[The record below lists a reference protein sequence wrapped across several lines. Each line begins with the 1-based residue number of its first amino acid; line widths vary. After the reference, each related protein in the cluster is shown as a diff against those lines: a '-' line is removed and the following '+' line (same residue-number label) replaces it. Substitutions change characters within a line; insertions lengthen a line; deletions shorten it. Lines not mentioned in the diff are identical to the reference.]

1 MPVPSTRT
9 PVRVARGTY
18 ANLSTV
24 DALASLQEGE
34 ICFATDEQKLYVKQ
48 GGGLTA
54 ISAASAAAPAP
65 GAVSASPAFAG
76 GTGTQADPYQLTSI
90 GVPLS
95 GSTAT
100 SAQTV
105 TVTGGAGDFL
115 IVTDNSPT
123 ASGDRFAG
131 QSVGN
136 LVSAGTIDIQCT
148 YDDAPGTT
156 IDNVT
161 YVGQFQIGTTHFV
174 WNVVQ
179 SALAPLTQDTA
190 ATISGTVSVGSQ
202 LTCNPGSV
210 TGGTLTY
217 QVTGYQWQKSFDG
230 VSNFF
235 NIAGATSSTYTPAG
249 TDSNTFLRCIASH
262 ADSTDAAQGG
272 PLTLDLTTSATTQ
285 VPASAAPVINNVTL
299 TEDDAT
305 GDRFTSQTFSVAVDM
320 LNDGAPVSQKGIKA
334 TVTANVN
341 TFKDMTVS
349 SSSFNDYTSGSLAV
363 DFDAVDNTTFGQYSD
378 STNSYYQWNCNGIVA
393 YVAPGTSNMKVGF
406 HQTMYNGQY
415 GYYKHELSETNIT
428 NATSSLN
435 SISNWSYVSIGGGSN
450 STAKNNWGPWI
461 QWRDAPLAPDGS
473 TPVVYGSGH
482 GSYAYN
488 IGGLYKIGA
497 FNTIYTSMSQ
507 WCQLVIDKNYRAWGR
522 YANRTW
528 NYDSFTHNGSFV
540 CSDPGPWGT
549 SGPPRGSSYKAE
561 TYGFVAIDSSG
572 KYVVDGQGAQN
583 IAVKVLDVDVS
594 TTANPDASE
603 LVHNITVTA
612 PGTLDNRG
620 WGSQVVNAL
629 YYKDLEVILVGT
641 YAGVMRIDINNGI
654 ASDVTPGV
662 ANFGNSNRFSSDG
675 MIEDRR
681 TPATPHGAAFYAYD
695 PDNNKRPARWET
707 NDAGLNWYKV
717 YYNQSIDVS
726 SSSTYYEP
734 GYQNPQ
740 YAKHFLDHQFTNVQK
755 NSSNAGGR
763 MRSWIGSDKNLNQ
776 TLTLDAPTDVQYGV
790 LYFPVNGPKNLAS
803 AIMMRS
809 SGTQST
815 VSVGASYEVQPNTV
829 YESKTSTGVN
839 TISRFMVISSSGL
852 VENTSSSDPGFTQI
866 GPGTDIDLTFPSA
879 LPSGSSPDDE
889 FPAGATIQVEVEAT
903 NSVASDTYPSST
915 ITPA

>member
-34 ICFATDEQKLYVKQ
+34 IAFATDEQKLYVKQ

-90 GVPLS
+90 GVPLA

-136 LVSAGTIDIQCT
+136 LDSAGTIDIQFT
-148 YDDAPGTT
+148 YNDAPGTT

-190 ATISGTVSVGSQ
+190 ATISGTVSVGSE

-210 TGGTLTY
+210 TGGTVTY

-305 GDRFTSQTFSVAVDM
+305 GNRFTNQTFSIAVDM

-334 TVTANVN
+334 TVTADVN
-341 TFKDMTVS
+341 TFRDMTVS
-349 SSSFNDYTSGSLAV
+349 SSSFSDNTTGSFAI
-363 DFDAVDNTTFGQYSD
+363 DFDAVDNGTYGQYSD
-378 STNSYYQWNCNGIVA
+378 SSSSYYQWNCTGFIS
-393 YVAPGTSNMKVGF
+393 YVTPGTSNMKVGF
-406 HQTMYNGQY
+406 HQKMYNGQY
-415 GYYKHELSETNIT
+415 GYYTHQLSETNIT
-428 NATSSLN
+428 NATSSLTGVN
-435 SISNWSYVSIGGGSN
+435 NWTYVIQGSGSN
-450 STAKNNWGPWI
+450 NQSRNSWSPYI
-461 QWRDAPLAPDGS
+461 QWREAPLAPDGT
-473 TPVVYGSGH
+473 TPVVYGSAH
-482 GSYAYN
+482 GTEAWN
-488 IGGLYKIGA
+488 MGGIYKVGS
-497 FNTIYTSMSQ
+497 FNTMYTSNTYWNQ
-507 WCQLVIDKNYRAWGR
+507 FVIDKNYVGWGR
-522 YANRTW
+522 YSNRDW
-528 NYDSFTHNGSFV
+528 NYSTFTHNGSFV
-540 CSDPGPWGT
+540 RTDPGPW
-549 SGPPRGSSYKAE
+549 SGAGAPPRDSSYKDE

-572 KYVVDGQGAQN
+572 KYVVDAQGASN
-583 IAVKVLDVDVS
+583 IYIKVLDVDVS
-594 TTANPDASE
+594 TNANPDASE
-603 LVHNITVTA
+603 LVHNIMVTA
-612 PGTLDNRG
+612 PSTLDGRS
-620 WGSQVVNAL
+620 WYAQIVNAI

-641 YAGVMRIDINNGI
+641 YAGVMRIDINNAV

-662 ANFGNSNRFSSDG
+662 PNFGNVNRVTSDG

-707 NDAGLNWYKV
+707 TDAGLNWTKV
-717 YYNQSIDVS
+717 YYTSGIDES
-726 SSSTYYEP
+726 NSTYYEP
-734 GYQNPQ
+734 NNVNGQ
-740 YAKHFLDHQFTNVQK
+740 YARQFLDHRFNNVQK

-763 MRSWIGSDKNLNQ
+763 MRSWIGSDKNLSQ
-776 TLTLDAPTDVQYGV
+776 TLTLNAPTEVQFGV

>member
-18 ANLSTV
+18 TNLSTV

-54 ISAASAAAPAP
+54 ISAASAASPAP

-76 GTGTQADPYQLTSI
+76 GTGTQADPYQLTAAA
-90 GVPLS
+90 VPFS

-123 ASGDRFAG
+123 ASGDRFAN

-136 LVSAGTIDIQCT
+136 LDAAGNIDIQFT
-148 YDDAPGTT
+148 YNDAPGTT

-161 YVGQFQIGTTHFV
+161 YVGQFQLGTTHFV

-179 SALAPLTQDTA
+179 SALAPLTQDSA
-190 ATISGTVSVGSQ
+190 ATISGTVSVGSV

-210 TGGTLTY
+210 TGGTVTY

-235 NIAGATSSTYTPAG
+235 NITGATSSTYTPAG

-262 ADSTDAAQGG
+262 ADSTDPLQGG

-285 VPASAAPVINNVTL
+285 VPASAAPVISNVTL

-305 GDRFTSQTFSVAVDM
+305 GDRFTDQTFSVAVDM

-334 TVTANVN
+334 TVTADVN
-341 TFKDMTVS
+341 TFRDMTVS
-349 SSSFNDYTSGSLAV
+349 SSSFNDSTSNTIAV
-363 DFDAVDNTTFGQYSD
+363 DFVAAND
-378 STNSYYQWNCNGIVA
+378 SIWGNYNSSSSNYYQWWCNGMIA
-393 YVAPGTSNMKVGF
+393 YVAPGTSNLKVGF
-406 HQTMYNGQY
+406 HQSMYNGQY
-415 GYYKHELSETNIT
+415 GYYNGHLSETNIT
-428 NATSSLN
+428 NATSTIN
-435 SISNWSYVSIGGGSN
+435 GENNWSFVAYQGGNNN
-450 STAKNNWGPWI
+450 STYANWGYQI
-461 QWRDAPLAPDGS
+461 QWRDAPLAPDGT
-473 TPVVYGSGH
+473 TPIVWGSGH
-482 GSYAYN
+482 GSGSYY
-488 IGGLYKIGA
+488 IGGCYKVGT
-497 FNTIYTSMSQ
+497 FNQISTWYTQ
-507 WCQLVIDKNYRAWGR
+507 WNQMVIDKNYRVWGR
-522 YANRTW
+522 YSNQNW
-528 NYDSFTHNGSFV
+528 NSSSFTYNNSFV
-540 CSDPGPWGT
+540 LSDPGPWST
-549 SGPPRGSSYKAE
+549 VPPRHSSYKSE

-583 IAVKVLDVDVS
+583 IAIKVIDVDVS
-594 TTANPDASE
+594 NNANPDSSE

-612 PGTLDNRG
+612 PGALQDRNWHNST
-620 WGSQVVNAL
+620 VNAL
-629 YYKDLEVILVGT
+629 YYKDLEVILVGS
-641 YAGVMRIDINNGI
+641 YSGVMRIDINNQV
-654 ASDVTPGV
+654 AADVTPGV
-662 ANFGNSNRFSSDG
+662 TNSGHSNFVSNDG

-695 PDNNKRPARWET
+695 PDDNRRPARWET
-707 NDAGLNWYKV
+707 VDAGLNWTKV
-717 YYNQSIDVS
+717 YYNQSIDYVN
-726 SSSTYYEP
+726 SSTYYEP
-734 GYQNPQ
+734 NYMNPQ
-740 YAKHFLDHQFTNVQK
+740 YARHFLDHQFANVQK
-755 NSSNAGGR
+755 NYSSAGNR
-763 MRSWIGSDKNLNQ
+763 PKAWFGSEKNISQ
-776 TLTLDAPTDVQYGV
+776 TLTLDASTEVQYGV

-829 YESKTSTGVN
+829 YESKTSTGSN
-839 TISRFMVISSSGL
+839 TVSRFMVISSSGL
-852 VENTSSSDPGFTQI
+852 VENTSSSDPGFVQI

-903 NSVASDTYPSST
+903 NSVASDTYPSAT
-915 ITPA
+915 ITHA